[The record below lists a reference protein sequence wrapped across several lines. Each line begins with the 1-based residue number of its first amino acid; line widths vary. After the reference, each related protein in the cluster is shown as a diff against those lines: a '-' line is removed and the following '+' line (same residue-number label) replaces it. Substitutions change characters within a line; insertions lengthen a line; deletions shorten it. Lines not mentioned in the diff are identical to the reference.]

1 VVLIA
6 NKCDLIS
13 SDNFIDQMLLPKTQ
27 IEL

>member
-13 SDNFIDQMLLPKTQ
+13 SDNFIDQMLVPKTQ
-27 IEL
+27 IE